1 MMTVSGQKTS
11 LSVALVGCGRISQV
25 HFQTIAKEP
34 RVKLVAVADTNP
46 RAAKSAGDAFGL
58 PSFESMEELLK
69 AASPDAVILCT
80 PPNTHRA
87 LTESA
92 LSAGAHVLC
101 EKPLTLCVDD
111 ATAMVQAAE
120 RAGRHLM
127 MASKFR
133 YVQDIIHAKGM
144 IASGILGEIIFYEN
158 EFCSR
163 VEMKNRWNASREIG
177 GGGVLIDN
185 GSHSVDIFRYLFG
198 PVQTL
203 QATTGKQ
210 WQEIP
215 VEDTCHMHLRS
226 ADNTIGSIDLSWS
239 IHKEDPYF
247 IHIFGTA
254 GMLQVGWK
262 GSRYRQSE
270 KMDWVSFGTGYDK
283 FRAVGAQL
291 SNFTD
296 TITGVGSPLITA
308 EDAIESVRVI
318 QCAYHAAA
326 QNGWHRVAS

>member
-1 MMTVSGQKTS
+1 MNAAPDLTP
-11 LSVALVGCGRISQV
+11 LNVALVGCGRISQV
-25 HFQTIAKEP
+25 HFQTILKEP
-34 RVKLVAVADTNP
+34 RVKLVAVVDTDAH
-46 RAAKSAGDAFGL
+46 AAKTAGDAFGV
-58 PSFESMEELLK
+58 PSFGTIEDLFK
-69 AASPDAVILCT
+69 NVKPDTVILCT

-92 LSAGAHVLC
+92 LAAGAHVLC
-101 EKPLTLCVDD
+101 EKPLTLSVED
-111 ATAMVQAAE
+111 ATAMVQEAK
-120 RAGRHLM
+120 RAGRQLM

-144 IASGILGEIIFYEN
+144 IASGILGQIILYEN

-163 VEMKNRWNASREIG
+163 VDMKNRWNASRSIG

-198 PVQTL
+198 PVESL
-203 QATTGKQ
+203 HATKGKQ
-210 WQEIP
+210 WQSIE
-215 VEDTCHMHLRS
+215 VEDTCHLYLRS
-226 ADNTIGSIDLSWS
+226 ADKTIGSIDLSWS

-247 IHIFGTA
+247 IQIFGTA
-254 GMLQVGWK
+254 GMLQIGWK

-270 KMDWVSFGTGYDK
+270 KMDWVSFGSGYDK

-291 SNFTD
+291 ANFVD
-296 TITGVGSPLITA
+296 TITGRGEPIISA

-318 QCAYHAAA
+318 HSAYLSAEH
-326 QNGWHRVAS
+326 NGWQKVAS

>member
-1 MMTVSGQKTS
+1 MISNAQNTS
-11 LSVALVGCGRISQV
+11 LKIALVGCGRISQV

-34 RVKLVAVADTNP
+34 RVKLVAVADTDP
-46 RAAKSAGDAFGL
+46 RAAKSAGEAFGV
-58 PSFESMEELLK
+58 PSFEKMEELLK
-69 AASPDAVILCT
+69 ATSPDAVILCT

-101 EKPLTLCVDD
+101 EKPLALSVDD
-111 ATAMVQAAE
+111 AIAMVQAAT
-120 RAGRHLM
+120 RAGRQLM

-144 IASGILGEIIFYEN
+144 IASGILGEIILYEN
-158 EFCSR
+158 EFCSH
-163 VEMKNRWNASREIG
+163 VDMKNRWNASREIG

-198 PVQTL
+198 PVRSL

-210 WQEIP
+210 WQEIQ
-215 VEDTCHMHLRS
+215 VEDTCRLHLRS

-247 IHIFGTA
+247 INIFGTA

-270 KMDWVSFGTGYDK
+270 KMDWVPFGTGYDK

-291 SNFTD
+291 ANFTD
-296 TITGVGSPLITA
+296 TISGEGSPLITA

-318 QCAYHAAA
+318 QSAYHAAG
-326 QNGWHRVAS
+326 QNGWQKVLS

>member
-1 MMTVSGQKTS
+1 MSAHIPNTPLKVG
-11 LSVALVGCGRISQV
+11 LVGCGRISQV
-25 HFQTIAKEP
+25 HLQTIAKEP
-34 RVKLVAVADTNP
+34 RVKLVGVADTDL
-46 RAAKSAGDAFGL
+46 RAAKAAGESFGVPAFEGMDA
-58 PSFESMEELLK
+58 LLQ
-69 AASPDAVILCT
+69 ATTPDAVILCT
-80 PPNTHRA
+80 PPSTHRA
-87 LTESA
+87 LTETA
-92 LSAGAHVLC
+92 LSAGIHVLC

-111 ATAMVQAAE
+111 AVAMVQAAT
-120 RAGRHLM
+120 RARRHLM

-144 IASGILGEIIFYEN
+144 IASGILGEIILYEN
-158 EFCSR
+158 EFCSH
-163 VEMKNRWNASREIG
+163 VDMKNRWNATREIG

-198 PVQTL
+198 PVRSL

-210 WQEIP
+210 WQDIQ
-215 VEDTCHMHLRS
+215 VEDTCHLHLRS
-226 ADNTIGSIDLSWS
+226 ADNTYGSVDLSWS

-270 KMDWVSFGTGYDK
+270 KMDWVLFGTGYDK
-283 FRAVGAQL
+283 FRAVGSQL
-291 SNFTD
+291 ANFAEA
-296 TITGVGSPLITA
+296 ITGEGTPLIAA

-318 QCAYHAAA
+318 QTAYLAAEK
-326 QNGWHRVAS
+326 NGWHKVNP